1 MTGFVRTPDERF
13 EGLPGYDFSPHW
25 FDWEGLRLHYLDEGE
40 GPPVVLFH
48 GEPTWSFLYRKMIP
62 VIIAAGHRTIAPD
75 YPGFGKSD
83 KPTDPDFYTYDR
95 LTHSMAAL
103 VEHLDLADATA
114 VVQDWGGPIGLRVAV
129 EAPDRFSR
137 LVIMNTGVYAGGSR
151 PNAAFDAWQAFV
163 EQTPDLPVDRVVSA
177 AAATTW
183 DDGVIAAYEAPF
195 PDQQHKVGAWRLPLI
210 VPQTES
216 DPGAAEMMAVAAA
229 LGRWEKP
236 AQILFGDSDPIFSV
250 RAGARLADHIPG
262 AGELEVIEGAG
273 HFLQEDKG
281 EEVAD
286 RIVEF
291 LGRTA
296 GGAW

>member
-1 MTGFVRTPDERF
+1 MTEFVRTSDERF

-40 GPPVVLFH
+40 GTPVVLFH
-48 GEPTWSFLYRKMIP
+48 GEPTWSYLYRKMIP
-62 VIIAAGHRTIAPD
+62 VITAAGYRAIAPD

-83 KPTDPDFYTYDR
+83 KPTVPDFYTYDR
-95 LTHSMAAL
+95 LTDSMAAL
-103 VEHLDLADATA
+103 MEHLDLNDATA

-195 PDQQHKVGAWRLPLI
+195 PDQQHKMGAWRLPLI

-250 RAGARLADHIPG
+250 KAGARMATHIPG
-262 AGELEVIEGAG
+262 AGDLEVVEGAG

-281 EEVAD
+281 EEVAE

-291 LGRTA
+291 LTR
-296 GGAW
+296 